1 MKYPGKRC
9 VQALVIALLPWTCN
23 PLVAAEKDF
32 AELLEFIGEFS
43 APDGSTDR
51 EWEQLDQAKAAAAE
65 APAARKAGG
74 ADKTAADKPG
84 RGLRDRS
91 NQPQTQQDKTPP
103 ERKPD
108 N

>member
-1 MKYPGKRC
+1 MKSPGKWS
-9 VQALVIALLPWTCN
+9 VQTLVLAMLPWTCS
-23 PLVAAEKDF
+23 LAVAAEKDF
-32 AELLEFIGEFS
+32 AELLEFIGEFA
-43 APDGSTDR
+43 APDEKVGT
-51 EWEQLDQAKAAAAE
+51 EWEQLDQAKAEAAE

-74 ADKTAADKPG
+74 INKAADKPG

-91 NQPQTQQDKTPP
+91 NQPQTQQGKSPP